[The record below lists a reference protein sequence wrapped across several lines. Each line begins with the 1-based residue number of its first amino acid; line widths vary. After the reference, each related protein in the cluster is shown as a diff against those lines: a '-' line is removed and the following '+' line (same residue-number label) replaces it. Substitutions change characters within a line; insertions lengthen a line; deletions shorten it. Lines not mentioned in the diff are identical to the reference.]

1 MSAQSAKQCSTS
13 TEKEAQI
20 SGAETDPRTYGRLI
34 HDKGPGHTVLEGES
48 LQQMVLGK
56 LNSYMWK
63 NEIRSSVN
71 TVHKNKLK
79 MD

>member
-1 MSAQSAKQCSTS
+1 M
-13 TEKEAQI
+13 
-20 SGAETDPRTYGRLI
+20 
-34 HDKGPGHTVLEGES
+34 LERHV

-56 LNSYMWK
+56 LNSYLWK